1 MSKLR
6 YTQIEEVYTESKPEY
21 TPVEMMIVAAS
32 RLLED
37 GRTVFTGTGMPILA
51 ALLSQNTFAP
61 KLAII
66 YEAGGMCPQ
75 CPPTIPLSVGDSM
88 TTHKAI
94 MAASMD
100 YTMSFIQAGYGE
112 YAFLGAAQIDMYGNI
127 NTTVIGSHDNP
138 KVRLPGSGGAN
149 DFGSLCWKTIIIMK
163 QDKRRFVEK
172 LDFLTTPGYLTGPG
186 AREKVGLPRNTGPWR
201 VITQLGIY
209 GFDEEKKMTLLSTH
223 PDVDIEDIQENSGFP
238 IKIAEKI
245 ETTPKP
251 KEQELRILRD
261 LDLYKVVLR
270 K

>member
-1 MSKLR
+1 MSKLN
-6 YTQIEEVYTESKPEY
+6 Y
-21 TPVEMMIVAAS
+21 TPTEMMIIAAS

-37 GRTVFTGTGMPILA
+37 GKTVFTGTGIPILA
-51 ALLSQNTFAP
+51 ALLAKNMQAP

-66 YEAGGMCPQ
+66 YEAGGMCPHQ
-75 CPPTIPLSVGDSM
+75 PPTIPLSVGDSM
-88 TTHKAI
+88 TTYKAI

-127 NTTVIGSHDNP
+127 NTTVIGSHNKP

-149 DFGSLCWKTIIIMK
+149 DFGSLCWKTIVIMR

-186 AREKVGLPRNTGPWR
+186 AREKAGLPRNTGPWR

-209 GFDEEKKMTLLSTH
+209 GFDDDKKMTLLSIH
-223 PDVDIEDIQENSGFP
+223 PNVNVKDVQENSNFP
-238 IKIAEKI
+238 IKTGDKVEITSEPTDK
-245 ETTPKP
+245 
-251 KEQELRILRD
+251 ELRTLRN
-261 LDLYKVVLR
+261 LDPYRLVLR

>member
-1 MSKLR
+1 MSKPK
-6 YTQIEEVYTESKPEY
+6 YTLT
-21 TPVEMMIVAAS
+21 EMMIVSAS

-37 GRTVFTGTGMPILA
+37 GKTVFTGTGMPILA
-51 ALLSQNTFAP
+51 ALLAKCTHAP

-66 YEAGGMCPQ
+66 YEAGGMCPDK
-75 CPPTIPLSVGDSM
+75 PPTMPLSVGDSM

-100 YTMSFIQAGYGE
+100 YTMCFIQAGYGE

-127 NTTVIGSHDNP
+127 NTTVIGPYEKP

-149 DFGSLCWKTIIIMK
+149 DFGSLCWKTIVLMK
-163 QDKRRFVEK
+163 QDKQRFVRK

-201 VITQLGIY
+201 VVTQLGIY
-209 GFDEEKKMTLLSTH
+209 GFDKETKKMKLISVH
-223 PDVDIEDIQENSGFP
+223 PNVSVKDVQENSSFP
-238 IKIAEKI
+238 IQIPDKV
-245 ETTPKP
+245 ETTQEPTD
-251 KEQELRILRD
+251 KELAILRS
-261 LDLYKVVLR
+261 LDPYKVVLR